1 MVTKNKNTNKT
12 RKILVTVFEKNG
24 EYEYNTLVPME
35 VPKGVHILS
44 MLDEYAKNWYSDPES
59 AEKEDCCEYYLKN
72 VEIFV
77 AVSYVPVT
85 EEDYLV
91 LKKYI

>member
-1 MVTKNKNTNKT
+1 MVTKNNKKT

-24 EYEYNTLVPME
+24 EYEYNTLVLME
-35 VPKGVHILS
+35 VSKDVDILS
-44 MLDEYAKNWYSDPES
+44 MLDEYAKNWYGDPES
-59 AEKEDCCEYYLKN
+59 AEKVDCCEYYLNN

>member
-1 MVTKNKNTNKT
+1 MVTKNINKT
-12 RKILVTVFEKNG
+12 RKILVTVFERNG
-24 EYEYNTLVPME
+24 EHEYNTLVPME
-35 VPKGVHILS
+35 VPEDVNIQS
-44 MLDEYAKNWYSDPES
+44 MLDEYAKNWYDNPES
-59 AEKEDCCEYYLKN
+59 AQKADCCEYYLNN

-85 EEDYLV
+85 EKDYLV

>member
-1 MVTKNKNTNKT
+1 MVTKTKNINKT
-12 RKILVTVFEKNG
+12 RKILVTVFERNG
-24 EYEYNTLVPME
+24 EHEYNTLVLME
-35 VPKGVHILS
+35 VPEDVNIQS
-44 MLDEYAKNWYSDPES
+44 MLDEYAKNWYDNPES
-59 AEKEDCCEYYLKN
+59 AQKADCCEYYLNN
-72 VEIFV
+72 VKIFV

>member
-1 MVTKNKNTNKT
+1 MVTKNKNSNKT

-24 EYEYNTLVPME
+24 EYEYNTLVLME

-44 MLDEYAKNWYSDPES
+44 MLDKYAKNWYSDPES
-59 AEKEDCCEYYLKN
+59 AEKVDCCEYYLNN

-77 AVSYVPVT
+77 AVSYVPVK
-85 EEDYLV
+85 EKDYPV

>member
-1 MVTKNKNTNKT
+1 MVDKNNNKT

-24 EYEYNTLVPME
+24 EHEYNTHVPME
-35 VPKGVHILS
+35 VPEDINIQS
-44 MLDEYAKNWYSDPES
+44 MLDEYAKNWYDDPES
-59 AEKEDCCEYYLKN
+59 AQKADCCEYYLSN
-72 VEIFV
+72 VKIFV
-77 AVSYVPVT
+77 AVSYVQVE

>member
-1 MVTKNKNTNKT
+1 MVTKNINKT
-12 RKILVTVFEKNG
+12 RKILVTVFERNG
-24 EYEYNTLVPME
+24 EHEYNTLVPME
-35 VPKGVHILS
+35 VPEDVNIQS
-44 MLDEYAKNWYSDPES
+44 MLDEYAKNWYGDPES
-59 AEKEDCCEYYLKN
+59 AQKADCCEYYLNN

>member
-1 MVTKNKNTNKT
+1 MENNKKT

-35 VPKGVHILS
+35 VPEDVNIKS
-44 MLDEYAKNWYSDPES
+44 MLDKYAKNWYGDPES
-59 AEKEDCCEYYLKN
+59 AEKADCCEYYLKD
-72 VEIFV
+72 VQIFV

-85 EEDYLV
+85 EEDYHV

>member
-1 MVTKNKNTNKT
+1 MENNKKT

-35 VPKGVHILS
+35 VPEDVNIKS
-44 MLDEYAKNWYSDPES
+44 MLDEYAKNWYGDPES
-59 AEKEDCCEYYLKN
+59 AEKADCCEYYLKD
-72 VEIFV
+72 VQIFV

-85 EEDYLV
+85 EEDYHV

>member
-1 MVTKNKNTNKT
+1 MVTKNINKT

-24 EYEYNTLVPME
+24 EHEYNTLVLME
-35 VPKGVHILS
+35 VHKDVHILS

-59 AEKEDCCEYYLKN
+59 AEKVDCCEYYLNN

-77 AVSYVPVT
+77 SVSYVPVT

>member
-1 MVTKNKNTNKT
+1 MVTKNINKT

-24 EYEYNTLVPME
+24 EHEYNTLVLME
-35 VPKGVHILS
+35 VPEDVNIQS

-59 AEKEDCCEYYLKN
+59 AEKVDCCEYYLNN

-77 AVSYVPVT
+77 SVSYVPVT

>member
-1 MVTKNKNTNKT
+1 MVTKNINKT

-24 EYEYNTLVPME
+24 EYEYNTLVLME

-44 MLDEYAKNWYSDPES
+44 MLDKYAKNWYSDHES
-59 AEKEDCCEYYLKN
+59 AEKVDCCEYYLNN

-77 AVSYVPVT
+77 AVSYVPVK
-85 EEDYLV
+85 EKDYPV

>member
-1 MVTKNKNTNKT
+1 MVTKSNKKT

-24 EYEYNTLVPME
+24 EYEYNTLVLME
-35 VPKGVHILS
+35 VPKGVDILS

-59 AEKEDCCEYYLKN
+59 AEKVDCCEYYLKSD
-72 VEIFV
+72 EIFV

>member
-1 MVTKNKNTNKT
+1 MVTKNINKT
-12 RKILVTVFEKNG
+12 RKILVTVFERNG
-24 EYEYNTLVPME
+24 EHEYNTLIPIE
-35 VPKGVHILS
+35 VPEDVNIQS

-59 AEKEDCCEYYLKN
+59 AEKVDCCEYYLNN

>member
-1 MVTKNKNTNKT
+1 MVTKNINKT
-12 RKILVTVFEKNG
+12 RKILVTVFERNG
-24 EYEYNTLVPME
+24 EHEYNTLVPME
-35 VPKGVHILS
+35 VPEDVNIQS
-44 MLDEYAKNWYSDPES
+44 MLDEYAKNWYNDPES
-59 AEKEDCCEYYLKN
+59 AEKVDCCEYYLNN
-72 VEIFV
+72 VKIFV

>member
-1 MVTKNKNTNKT
+1 MVTKTKNSNKT

-35 VPKGVHILS
+35 VQEDVNIQS

-59 AEKEDCCEYYLKN
+59 AHKEDCCKYYLN
-72 VEIFV
+72 SHEIFV

>member
-1 MVTKNKNTNKT
+1 MVTKSNKKT
-12 RKILVTVFEKNG
+12 RKILVTVFERNG

-35 VPKGVHILS
+35 VPEDVNIQS

-59 AEKEDCCEYYLKN
+59 AEKVDCCEYYLN
-72 VEIFV
+72 SDEIFV
-77 AVSYVPVT
+77 AVSYVPVA
-85 EEDYLV
+85 EEDYHV

>member
-1 MVTKNKNTNKT
+1 MVTKNKNINKT

-24 EYEYNTLVPME
+24 EHEYNTLVLME
-35 VPKGVHILS
+35 VPKDVDILD
-44 MLDEYAKNWYSDPES
+44 MLDDYAKNWYSDPES
-59 AEKEDCCEYYLKN
+59 AEKTDCCEYYLKN

>member
-1 MVTKNKNTNKT
+1 MENNKKT

-24 EYEYNTLVPME
+24 EYEYNTLVLME
-35 VPKGVHILS
+35 VSKDVDILS
-44 MLDEYAKNWYSDPES
+44 MLNEYAKNWYGDPES
-59 AEKEDCCEYYLKN
+59 AEKKDCCEYYLN
-72 VEIFV
+72 NGEIFV